1 MARTPKRKF
10 IQLKTDDKPRK
21 VTRVD
26 YENFF
31 IDMLHLMLPSVPRGN
46 IRPSYLSKVNLA
58 VITEEQPDYITVTKG
73 IDDKDTVI
81 YIKVIFDQDAVEAY
95 THEDGHI
102 KQQRL
107 ITLKC
112 EVYGEKSQQIA
123 IMLNAL
129 IRADYILQYLTHG
142 GMWLYSSPSAI
153 SEVHEFINGLWYE
166 RHDLEFEFNE
176 CLEIDVPKLPDTALI
191 VPLNV
196 NGTQDKDIE
205 VDKE

>member
-1 MARTPKRKF
+1 MPRPKGGLGRGLDALF
-10 IQLKTDDKPRK
+10 ADVPVRISSDDG
-21 VTRVD
+21 
-26 YENFF
+26 
-31 IDMLHLMLPSVPRGN
+31 GN
-46 IRPSYLSKVNLA
+46 KKDPA
-58 VITEEQPDYITVTKG
+58 E
-73 IDDKDTVI
+73 DKDSVI